1 MVTENGWNEAV
12 AEYNKRYTPN
22 TVELE
27 TLTAQTRISLR
38 EVNAVRMLLADDPA
52 KDSYIKTVLE
62 NKILLDKLYSLL
74 PAGETET
81 VNPGPPGSIVEFRP
95 GGSCYVIKKVSR
107 TAVNKKDYFM
117 EKNQLAYMLD
127 EAGSESLA
135 IIHYTPEN
143 VFKRMNYRPVR
154 SEEPEEP
161 EPSEA
166 DDEG

>member
-1 MVTENGWNEAV
+1 M
-12 AEYNKRYTPN
+12 
-22 TVELE
+22 
-27 TLTAQTRISLR
+27 I
-38 EVNAVRMLLADDPA
+38 
-52 KDSYIKTVLE
+52 E
-62 NKILLDKLYSLL
+62 NKMLLDKLYSLL

-127 EAGSESLA
+127 GAGSESLG

-143 VFKRMNYRPVR
+143 IFKRMNYRPVS
-154 SEEPEEP
+154 SEEPEP
-161 EPSEA
+161 TEA
-166 DDEG
+166 GDEG